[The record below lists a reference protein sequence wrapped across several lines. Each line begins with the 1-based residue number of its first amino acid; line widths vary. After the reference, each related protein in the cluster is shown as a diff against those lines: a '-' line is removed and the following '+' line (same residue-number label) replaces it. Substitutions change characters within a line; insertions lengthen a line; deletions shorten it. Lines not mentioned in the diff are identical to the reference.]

1 MMPVNVYAFI
11 SLLLSVVNLPWLTIF
26 RALHTS
32 PALNYGEQHHALHI
46 KADLVLLHAS
56 LLVVLRADSFH
67 TLARTQ
73 SSLSTSSAAQVSVW
87 FWNFP

>member
-32 PALNYGEQHHALHI
+32 PALNYVEQHHSLHI
-46 KADLVLLHAS
+46 KADLVLLHTS
-56 LLVVLRADSFH
+56 LLVELHSLSFH
-67 TLARTQ
+67 T
-73 SSLSTSSAAQVSVW
+73 
-87 FWNFP
+87 